1 LPVGG
6 DPPRFDNR
14 SRPLILE
21 SIDVPA
27 YAQILVLVAVLA
39 GFWLIVMRPA
49 RKQQQKLTH
58 LQQEL
63 AVGDE
68 VVITA
73 GIFGIVRSV
82 DGARV
87 ELEVAPGTVLT
98 VARQVVVR
106 RADELPDANR
116 KSAEKDVES
125 STEAPD
131 QARPQA
137 DD

>member
-1 LPVGG
+1 M
-6 DPPRFDNR
+6 
-14 SRPLILE
+14 
-21 SIDVPA
+21 PA
-27 YAQILVLVAVLA
+27 YAQILVLLAVLA